1 MKDQI
6 KRRFSAV
13 SVIVLNYNGKDLTAE
28 CIESVLKTNYPRY
41 DIVLVDNCSTD
52 DSYKYF
58 KAKYKSNPKIT
69 VLKTDRNRQF
79 TGGFNF
85 GARHAEGDTIALLSN
100 DIVVDPEWITEM
112 IAVQETD
119 KYLVQP
125 KILSYDN
132 RRIIDVAGGS
142 YNIFGIGSAIG
153 RGTVDTGQYD
163 YVKQLDYT
171 CATMIMINRLFF
183 LKLGGYDEWF
193 VSHYEDVDLCL
204 RAKKHGGSCVFAWKS
219 KLYHKGSIT
228 YKRYVT
234 NEKVLYDIRKNRV
247 RVIVKNY
254 TGIEKML
261 RILLLCG
268 SFAALSVYEIIF
280 GKWSHVGISLR
291 AITAGFRYNKS
302 ILSAL

>member
-100 DIVVDPEWITEM
+100 YIVVDPEWIT
-112 IAVQETD
+112 V
-119 KYLVQP
+119 
-125 KILSYDN
+125 
-132 RRIIDVAGGS
+132 IIDVAGGS